1 MALETEISTSIQIKE
16 AMYKVKKNIEFSRN
30 KVPNLEQLILNEV
43 KFPDIQSFEIK
54 STSL

>member
-16 AMYKVKKNIEFSRN
+16 AMYKVKRNIELNRN